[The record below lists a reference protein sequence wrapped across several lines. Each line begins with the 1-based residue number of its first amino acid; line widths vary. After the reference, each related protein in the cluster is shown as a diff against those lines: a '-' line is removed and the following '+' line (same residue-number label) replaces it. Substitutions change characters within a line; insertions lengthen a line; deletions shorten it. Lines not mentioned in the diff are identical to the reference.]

1 MEQFPFIT
9 YLPESILQAHP
20 LPERFTFPF
29 YYEPHPLTQYAASDL
44 QNYLANHLP
53 VHHNFGLDEHQEGM
67 VIGKMFGVLLVRDPN
82 GRIGYLSAFSGKLA
96 NSNQHERFV
105 PPVFDMLTE
114 DSFFLKGIVELNQ
127 INAEVEKLE
136 NDTYY
141 QSLVHQKEEL
151 QSQVAA
157 ELFHAKHQVKQNK
170 DTRKQQRV
178 ELKKS
183 LSEADYEMAEQDF
196 IRQSLYDKRVLRD
209 LTLYYENE
217 INKIASEIAP
227 IEEAI
232 DVLKQSR
239 KDKSAALQQ
248 MLFNEYYFLNIHQE
262 KKSVG
267 EIFKSTVLGKPPAG
281 AGECATPKLL
291 QYAFLHGY
299 YPLAMA
305 EFWWGA
311 SPKSEVRQ
319 HQQYYPACSGKCEPI
334 LKHMLQDIPVEE
346 NPLLHNPGADKKY
359 TVVYEDEELIVV
371 NKPSGLLSVPGIHIH
386 DSVYSRL
393 KQLWQ
398 NIEPLIVH
406 RLDMLTSGLLVVAKT
421 KESHKHLQRQFI
433 KRTVV
438 KRYTA
443 LLTNVPEGESGTI
456 DLPLCLNIDDRPR
469 HMVHFEHGKKAV
481 TRWEVIKKSTTE
493 TLVHFWPLTGRT
505 HQLRVHSAHTLGLH
519 APIKGDVLYGTP
531 SDRLYLHAGLLI
543 LQHPVTKE
551 RLEFLA
557 EDPFEL

>member
-1 MEQFPFIT
+1 MEQYSFIT
-9 YLPESILQAHP
+9 YFPDSILQAHP
-20 LPERFTFPF
+20 VPERFTFPF

-44 QNYLANHLP
+44 QNYLTHHLP
-53 VHHNFGLDEHQEGM
+53 VHHNFGLEENQEGM
-67 VIGKMFGVLLVRDPN
+67 VIGKMFGVLVVRDPD

-136 NDTYY
+136 QEENYTSLFDQLEEIKS
-141 QSLVHQKEEL
+141 QSESEIRQAKFLIKE
-151 QSQVAA
+151 
-157 ELFHAKHQVKQNK
+157 NK
-170 DTRKQQRV
+170 DKRKAKRV
-178 ELKKS
+178 ELRKI
-183 LSEADYEMAEQDF
+183 LSDIDFEIAEYELIQ
-196 IRQSLYDKRVLRD
+196 QSLYDKRVLRD
-209 LTLYYENE
+209 LTLFYENE
-217 INKIASEIAP
+217 VKRIELEIEP
-227 IEEAI
+227 LQNRI
-232 DVLKQSR
+232 DELKQSR
-239 KDKSAALQQ
+239 KEKSNALQQ
-248 MLFNEYYFLNIHQE
+248 QLFDEYYFLNVHQE

-291 QYAFLHGY
+291 QFAFLHGY

-334 LKHMLQDIPVEE
+334 LRHMLQDIPVEE

-359 TVVYEDEELIVV
+359 TVVYEDDEMIVV
-371 NKPSGLLSVPGIHIH
+371 NKPSGLLSVPGINIH

-393 KQLWQ
+393 KQLWYPT
-398 NIEPLIVH
+398 EPLIVH

-433 KRTVV
+433 KRTTV
-438 KRYTA
+438 KRYSA
-443 LLTNVPEGESGTI
+443 VLTKVLDKDSGEI
-456 DLPLCLNIDDRPR
+456 DLPLCLNIEDRPR
-469 HMVHFEHGKKAV
+469 HMVSFEHGKKAV
-481 TRWEVIKKSTTE
+481 TRWEVLKRSKDE

-505 HQLRVHSAHTLGLH
+505 HQLRVHAAHTLGLN
-519 APIKGDVLYGTP
+519 APIKGDSLYGTTA
-531 SDRLYLHAGLLI
+531 DRLYLHAGLLI

-551 RLEFLA
+551 RLEFVA
-557 EDPFEL
+557 EEPF

>member
-1 MEQFPFIT
+1 M
-9 YLPESILQAHP
+9 
-20 LPERFTFPF
+20 PERFTFPF

-44 QNYLANHLP
+44 QNYLTHHLP
-53 VHHNFGLDEHQEGM
+53 VHHNFGLEENQEGM
-67 VIGKMFGVLLVRDPN
+67 VIGKMFGVLVVRDPD

-136 NDTYY
+136 QEENYTSLFDQLEEIKS
-141 QSLVHQKEEL
+141 QSESEIRQAKFLIKE
-151 QSQVAA
+151 
-157 ELFHAKHQVKQNK
+157 NK
-170 DTRKQQRV
+170 DKRKAKRV
-178 ELKKS
+178 ELRKI
-183 LSEADYEMAEQDF
+183 LSDIDFEIAEYELIQ
-196 IRQSLYDKRVLRD
+196 QSLYDKRVLRD
-209 LTLYYENE
+209 LTLFYENE
-217 INKIASEIAP
+217 VKRIELEIEP
-227 IEEAI
+227 LQNRI
-232 DVLKQSR
+232 DELKQSR
-239 KDKSAALQQ
+239 KEKSNALQQ
-248 MLFNEYYFLNIHQE
+248 QLFDEYYFLNVHQE

-291 QYAFLHGY
+291 QFAFLHGY

-334 LKHMLQDIPVEE
+334 LRHMLQDIPVEE

-359 TVVYEDEELIVV
+359 TVVYEDDEMIVV
-371 NKPSGLLSVPGIHIH
+371 NKPSGLLSVPGINIH

-393 KQLWQ
+393 KQLWYPT
-398 NIEPLIVH
+398 EPLIVH

-433 KRTVV
+433 KRTTV
-438 KRYTA
+438 KRYSA
-443 LLTNVPEGESGTI
+443 VLTKVLDKDSGEI
-456 DLPLCLNIDDRPR
+456 DLPLCLNIEDRPR
-469 HMVHFEHGKKAV
+469 HMVSFEHGKKAV
-481 TRWEVIKKSTTE
+481 TRWEVLKRSKDE

-505 HQLRVHSAHTLGLH
+505 HQLRVHAAHTLGLN
-519 APIKGDVLYGTP
+519 APIKGDSLYGTTA
-531 SDRLYLHAGLLI
+531 DRLYLHAGLLI

-551 RLEFLA
+551 RLEFVA
-557 EDPFEL
+557 EEPF